1 MIEEILKKYGYSS
14 SKRWSENFQ
23 IPEYSDKNDPRYN
36 DNVIFDD
43 YFTKLTGIFNQV
55 IPQKQLEYYGN
66 LSTLLS
72 LAQKL
77 LKIMDERKVQVE
89 MSEVS
94 VIKTRRSMDVISKLF
109 EQLQNNEISPSQFKE
124 AINNSKELQYSS
136 PTVNQSVD
144 KYHSE
149 SNGLDDILK
158 DYDVVM
164 NEIEKQLQLNSNFN
178 QPAYERRHQE
188 QLDGCDKLLQI
199 AFLKKQQELIKM
211 GYSRKI
217 GTSIQ
222 DKSIDELVNY
232 EMDFNSDENL
242 VYPEETYDSFKHLLS
257 QIVSLVVSNFNFV
270 SSDILKNCKYL
281 TDLYKQRNIPE
292 PTKLNISSVDKFVE
306 LKTIMRKVSYPQE
319 SILTYL
325 DSLKVYYHILNINK
339 QMNLYLGNQEIDETK
354 LKTEAITL
362 INNLHNYSND
372 CEPIQFI
379 RYRTNLSGLFFSAYR
394 CIHLERNQEELP
406 KTK

>member
-1 MIEEILKKYGYSS
+1 MIEDVLKKYGYSNS
-14 SKRWSENFQ
+14 MTWTEIFK
-23 IPEYSDKNDPRYN
+23 IPEYSDKNDPRYD
-36 DNVIFDD
+36 DNVIFGD
-43 YFTKLTGIFNQV
+43 YYAKLTGIFNQV
-55 IPQKQLEYYGN
+55 IPQKQLEYYSK

-94 VIKTRRSMDVISKLF
+94 VINTRKSMDVISKLF

-136 PTVNQSVD
+136 PTVNQSID

-149 SNGLDDILK
+149 SNRLDDIIK
-158 DYDVVM
+158 DYDIVM
-164 NEIEKQLQLNSNFN
+164 NEIARQLQLNSNFN
-178 QPAYERRHQE
+178 QPSYERRHQE

-222 DKSIDELVNY
+222 DKSIDELINY
-232 EMDFNSDENL
+232 EMDFNSDEIL
-242 VYPEETYDSFKHLLS
+242 IYPEETFDSFKELLNG
-257 QIVSLVVSNFNFV
+257 IISLVVFNFNFV
-270 SSDILKNCKYL
+270 SLDILTKCKYL
-281 TDLYKQRNIPE
+281 TNLYKQRIIPE
-292 PTKLNISSVDKFVE
+292 EAKLDIASVDKLAE
-306 LKTIMRKVSYPQE
+306 IRAIISKISYPQG

-325 DSLKVYYHILNINK
+325 DSLKVYYHVLNAHK
-339 QMNLYLGNQEIDETK
+339 NLTSNMGPQQIDEI
-354 LKTEAITL
+354 EV
-362 INNLHNYSND
+362 LHNKLYDAQNYALELKYLLEPTYS
-372 CEPIQFI
+372 
-379 RYRTNLSGLFFSAYR
+379 TVT
-394 CIHLERNQEELP
+394 LEEKQEELP
-406 KTK
+406 KSKL